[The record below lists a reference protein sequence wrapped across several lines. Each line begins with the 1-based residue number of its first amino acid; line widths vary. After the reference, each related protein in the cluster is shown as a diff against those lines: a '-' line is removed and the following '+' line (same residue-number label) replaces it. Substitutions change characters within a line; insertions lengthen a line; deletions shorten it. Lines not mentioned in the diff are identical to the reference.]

1 MESKGKLWQY
11 AKDANLSPVY
21 SYRFYKNKCC
31 FAIGNSIK
39 TDTTLT
45 DAIIN
50 LETVNPIEFFGVNNG
65 KLDLLKRKFP
75 LLKILSRGTQL
86 KLSGSPEQ
94 IGTAREK
101 IELIVSYLERNG
113 HMSDNYFEQ
122 VLGGDDTEVVD
133 NFVERNPNEVLVFG
147 PNGKSVRARTANQKK
162 MVVEADKNDI
172 VFAIGPAGTG
182 KTYTAVALAVRALKN
197 KAVKKIILTR
207 PAVEAGESLGFLPGD
222 LKEKIDPY
230 LRPLYDALD
239 DMIPADKLG
248 YYMTTRTIEIA
259 PLAYMR
265 GRTLDNAFIILDEA
279 QNATDLQLKMF
290 LTRIGA
296 SAKAIITGDMTQ
308 VDLPR
313 NQRSGLQTAVRI
325 LQNID
330 GIGHIELDEE
340 DVVRHRLVK
349 SILKAYNAEHERNS
363 DHRP

>member
-1 MESKGKLWQY
+1 MTE
-11 AKDANLSPVY
+11 
-21 SYRFYKNKCC
+21 
-31 FAIGNSIK
+31 
-39 TDTTLT
+39 T
-45 DAIIN
+45 IIN

-65 KLDLLKRKFP
+65 KLDILKKKFP
-75 LLKILSRGTQL
+75 LLKILSRGTQI
-86 KLSGSPEQ
+86 KLSGAPEQ
-94 IGTAREK
+94 IENAKEK

-113 HMSDNYFEQ
+113 HMSENYFEQ
-122 VLGGDDTEVVD
+122 ILGGDDAETVD
-133 NFVERNPNEVLVFG
+133 HFTERNPNDVLVFG

-162 MVVEADKNDI
+162 LVQVAEKNDI

-197 KAVKKIILTR
+197 KQVKKIILTR
-207 PAVEAGESLGFLPGD
+207 PAVEAGENLGFLPGD

-248 YYMTTRTIEIA
+248 YYMSTRTIEIA

-296 SAKAIITGDMTQ
+296 NAKAIITGDITQ

-313 NQRSGLQTAVRI
+313 NQKSGLGTATRI
-325 LQNID
+325 LRNID
-330 GIGHIELDEE
+330 GIAHIELDEE

-349 SILKAYNAEHERNS
+349 AILRAYTKEHEKMEEIQKDKKPEDRRFKVEKKEEENK
-363 DHRP
+363 PQQ

>member
-1 MESKGKLWQY
+1 
-11 AKDANLSPVY
+11 
-21 SYRFYKNKCC
+21 
-31 FAIGNSIK
+31 
-39 TDTTLT
+39 LT
-45 DAIIN
+45 EAIIN
-50 LETVNPIEFFGVNNG
+50 LESVNPIEFFGVNNG
-65 KLDLLKRKFP
+65 KLDILKKKFP
-75 LLKILSRGTQL
+75 LLKVLSRGTQV

-94 IGTAREK
+94 VENAKEK
-101 IELIVSYLERNG
+101 IDLIVQYLERNG
-113 HMSDNYFEQ
+113 HMSENYFEQ
-122 VLGGDDTEVVD
+122 ILGGDDAEVVD
-133 NFVERNPNEVLVFG
+133 NFIDRNPNDILVFG
-147 PNGKSVRARTANQKK
+147 PHGKTVRARTANQKH
-162 MVVEADKNDI
+162 MVASIEKNDI
-172 VFAIGPAGTG
+172 LFAIGPAGTG

-197 KAVKKIILTR
+197 KLVKKIILTR

-248 YYMTTRTIEIA
+248 YYMSTRTIEIA

-296 SAKAIITGDMTQ
+296 NAKAIITGDLTQ

-313 NQRSGLQTAVRI
+313 NQRSGLEKAVRI
-325 LQNID
+325 LQNVD
-330 GIGHIELDEE
+330 GIAHIKLDEE

-349 SILKAYNAEHERNS
+349 AIIRAYDKEKIREDGNQ
-363 DHRP
+363 